1 MTTPSYHY
9 PSFLGLDIFA
19 VRWEMAYEQD
29 PEVLAALKCTMCK
42 VEDRVGSGF
51 WLGLGL
57 QLLSSLGSGLGLE
70 LWFWLRLE
78 LGFPSYG
85 YRYSHSTVV
94 VTVVVIV
101 TTRVRV
107 RVGFIGN

>member
-57 QLLSSLGSGLGLE
+57 QLLSSLGSGLG
-70 LWFWLRLE
+70 
-78 LGFPSYG
+78 
-85 YRYSHSTVV
+85 
-94 VTVVVIV
+94 
-101 TTRVRV
+101 VRV
-107 RVGFIGN
+107 MVLVTFRVGVPQLWLQVQSQYSCGYGCGYS